1 MSADSRDF
9 PADTLCRTSFR
20 QYRPANFGQC
30 GGARLRGGHLQG
42 ERVDDLQAADAVSFA
57 GFVVRPAGDIGRGD
71 VGIAIIAGVEQDRQG
86 KGDIF
91 RRQR

>member
-1 MSADSRDF
+1 MSVDSRDSPLIPF
-9 PADTLCRTSFR
+9 AVPGFR
-20 QYRPANFGQC
+20 QYRPANFGQR
-30 GGARLRGGHLQG
+30 GGAWLRGGHLQG
-42 ERVDDLQAADAVSFA
+42 ERVDDLQAADAVSLA
-57 GFVVRPAGDIGRGD
+57 GFVVRPAGDIGGD